1 MEWIVRGATTKQ
13 QALRKARAAVNVL
26 LAGDYLQLCLACPSP
41 ILAAGVGLFGRG
53 LLLDQSLNNSRD
65 VLSHLGLSRTTD
77 CAMSGSSSLSIQPR
91 TRASSTGT
99 GRPSISALPSASRR
113 PNWLALVSPSVQA
126 GRHAARVESGNR
138 RMAGDRGLDCRR
150 ARARG
155 VLRVLGVGDPAWVAR
170 HFRFALIEYAKPYTR
185 SKGDHRWY
193 ALPPPT
199 LSPELLA
206 LHHKI
211 LTLRK
216 GVLAH
221 SDLTLKKAQLHV
233 HTFGGK
239 PSYSISSSFAEA
251 LPSREAVITL
261 IERTLDQMYV
271 ESDQRLPESSGD
283 QRNF

>member
-1 MEWIVRGATTKQ
+1 
-13 QALRKARAAVNVL
+13 
-26 LAGDYLQLCLACPSP
+26 
-41 ILAAGVGLFGRG
+41 
-53 LLLDQSLNNSRD
+53 
-65 VLSHLGLSRTTD
+65 
-77 CAMSGSSSLSIQPR
+77 
-91 TRASSTGT
+91 
-99 GRPSISALPSASRR
+99 
-113 PNWLALVSPSVQA
+113 
-126 GRHAARVESGNR
+126 
-138 RMAGDRGLDCRR
+138 MAGDRGLDCRR